1 VRRGEIWLANL
12 DPVVGSEA
20 AKTRPVIIISNDA
33 ANSVCQQHG
42 RGVLTVIPVTS
53 NVNRVYTFQVLLRR
67 GTAGL
72 REDSKAQT
80 EQVRAIDVA
89 RVRHRLGALPPRT
102 LARIEAALRSHLLL

>member
-1 VRRGEIWLANL
+1 VRRGEIWLADL
-12 DPVVGSEA
+12 DPVVGTEA

-33 ANSVCQQHG
+33 ANTACEQHR
-42 RGVLTVIPVTS
+42 RGVLTVVPITS

-80 EQVRAIDVA
+80 EQVRAVDVA
-89 RVRHRLGALPPRT
+89 RMRHRLGVVPPRT